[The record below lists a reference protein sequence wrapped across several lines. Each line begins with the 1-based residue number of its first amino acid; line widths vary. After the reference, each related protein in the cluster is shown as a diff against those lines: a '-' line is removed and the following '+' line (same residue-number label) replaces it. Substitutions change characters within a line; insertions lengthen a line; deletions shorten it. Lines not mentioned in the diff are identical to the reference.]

1 MKKIIFIL
9 TIISFSHN
17 CYAQTWDEWFNQKKT
32 QIQYL
37 LDQIAANKVYI
48 EYAEKGYKI
57 AQGGLTAIGDIK
69 HGEFNLHLDFFNSLK
84 SINPAIKNYARVAD
98 IIARA
103 VQIKKIYTNS
113 YQSIKK
119 SGQFTTNEINYFYS
133 VFTKLLDETTAGI
146 NELLNCITANTYG
159 MKDDERMKRI
169 DDLYTDME
177 SKYGFAKSFSNE
189 AQLLSL
195 QRINEKSEA
204 EISKSLYNIK

>member
-1 MKKIIFIL
+1 MKKILFIL
-9 TIISFSHN
+9 IIISFTVH

-57 AQGGLTAIGDIK
+57 AQEGLTAIGDIK

-98 IIARA
+98 IIARS

-113 YQSIKK
+113 YRSLKK

-133 VFTKLLDETTAGI
+133 VFTKLLNETTANI
-146 NELLNCITANTYG
+146 DELLQLITANQYT

-195 QRINEKSEA
+195 QRINEKSEV

>member
-1 MKKIIFIL
+1 MKKLITILFIIL
-9 TIISFSHN
+9 ASNGH
-17 CYAQTWDEWFNQKKT
+17 AQTYDEWFNQKKT

-57 AQGGLTAIGDIK
+57 AQEGLTAIGDIK

-98 IIARA
+98 IIARS

-113 YQSIKK
+113 YRSLKK

-133 VFTKLLDETTAGI
+133 VFTKLLNETTANI
-146 NELLNCITANTYG
+146 DELLQLITANQYT

-195 QRINEKSEA
+195 QRINEKSEV
-204 EISKSLYNIK
+204 EISQSLYNIK